1 MGMGAVK
8 VEQKVSDRI
17 LKGDQ
22 AARKLFTWF
31 FFVFQIQNYQ
41 MQSWD
46 SFSLWLFSSSLNSSI
61 RIYLQ
66 NGFVNVRLL
75 DNMHLYRFCNFFL
88 SAINRLFLFFCICLK
103 KNTYGCCVK
112 QSCYLKEIKQ
122 VTVDEI
128 KGKLEVDR
136 ERAEKIEKNDKQFY
150 YRTMN
155 FEKRQHKKIVFL
167 HKFVVV
173 PFK

>member
-1 MGMGAVK
+1 
-8 VEQKVSDRI
+8 
-17 LKGDQ
+17 
-22 AARKLFTWF
+22 
-31 FFVFQIQNYQ
+31 

-136 ERAEKIEKNDKQFY
+136 ERAEKIEK
-150 YRTMN
+150 
-155 FEKRQHKKIVFL
+155 KRQAVLLSNDEFRKKTTQKNFFSSQICCCSFQINREDLYGKCEDVKRFL
-167 HKFVVV
+167 KTKKRKENAFL
-173 PFK
+173 